1 MFKRYLCW
9 LVVFISINLYSM
21 TNFYQKIAWLS
32 LISIFLVIIAGSVVR
47 MTGSGMGCP
56 DWPKCFGY
64 LIPPTDVE
72 PLTWKEGRAFE
83 TGQMIIKNEQLL
95 VAQTDFISIGS
106 FDSQNWKQYEKHDYA
121 IFNPVHTWIEYINR
135 LLGAFSGLPVLILFG
150 MSFLMFKRD
159 KWQPIL
165 AFLVLIMLAF
175 EAWLGKLVV
184 DGNLIPGQI
193 TIHMMGA
200 IAIVGLLIAMI
211 ARLRHLESEPIA
223 VSSGLKWTAFGV
235 MLLSLVQIVLGTQV
249 REAVD
254 VVAHTLP
261 RGEWIEALPASFE
274 IHRSFAILVIIANA
288 FLYTQ
293 LKKQSISLSA
303 FNWVVGLLAL
313 EIIVG
318 VVLSYASMP
327 AFLQP
332 VHLLSAC
339 LLFAFQLYT
348 WLRLKSVA

>member
-1 MFKRYLCW
+1 M
-9 LVVFISINLYSM
+9 I
-21 TNFYQKIAWLS
+21 NFYRTIAWLS
-32 LISIFLVIIAGSVVR
+32 LISVFLVIIAGSVVR

-64 LIPPTDVE
+64 LIPPTNAE
-72 PLTWKEGRAFE
+72 TLTWKEGRSFE
-83 TGQMIIKNEQLL
+83 SGQMVIKDEQLL
-95 VAQTDFISIGS
+95 VAQTEFTSVS
-106 FDSQNWKQYEKHDYA
+106 RFNSQNWKEYEKHDYA

-135 LLGAFSGLPVLILFG
+135 LLGAFSGLPVLLLFG
-150 MSFLMFKRD
+150 LSFKMFKQD

-165 AFLVLIMLAF
+165 AFGVLIMLGF

-200 IAIVGLLIAMI
+200 ILIVGLLIAI
-211 ARLRHLESEPIA
+211 LARLRHLENEPIG
-223 VSSGLKWTAFGV
+223 VSRALKWTAFGV
-235 MLLSLVQIVLGTQV
+235 MILSLVQIVLGTQV

-254 VVAHTLP
+254 VVAHSLP
-261 RGEWIEALPASFE
+261 RAEWIEALPISFE
-274 IHRSFAILVIIANA
+274 IHRSFAILVIVANA

-293 LKKQSISLSA
+293 LKKQSISLGA

-318 VVLSYASMP
+318 IVLSYAAMP

-332 VHLLSAC
+332 VHLLAAC

-348 WLRLKSVA
+348 WLRLKSVVL